1 MQTMM
6 KWMETNSPLD
16 LSNFRPLGIS
26 SSRFKDW
33 PATQEEILPEA
44 ACVAS
49 ASELR
54 MKQLPEKCFRA
65 GDMNPGTPMIRWHQ
79 TADHGF
85 VPNERMKV
93 TEQKNDKVKLKL

>member
-16 LSNFRPLGIS
+16 LSNFRPLGTS
-26 SSRFKDW
+26 SSHFTDW
-33 PATQEEILPEA
+33 PATQEEILQPA
-44 ACVAS
+44 QPVNVAN
-49 ASELR
+49 ASELK
-54 MKQLPEKCFRA
+54 MTETCFRA

-93 TEQKNDKVKLKL
+93 IEQKYSKVKLKS